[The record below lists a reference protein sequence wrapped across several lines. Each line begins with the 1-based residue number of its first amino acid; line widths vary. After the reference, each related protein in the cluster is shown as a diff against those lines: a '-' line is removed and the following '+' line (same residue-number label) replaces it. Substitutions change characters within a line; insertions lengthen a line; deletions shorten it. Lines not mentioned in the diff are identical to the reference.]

1 MSFASQST
9 QQIFPFPAE
18 IAYEKLL
25 QAIPEVGMTIKQKD
39 DTLKRVSVSAGM
51 SLFSW
56 GENVSIVVNAD
67 GEKSCI
73 VGIDSS
79 LKLGVNVTGAHRHQ
93 KNFDKIIY
101 ALSNKLKEWER
112 QQPLDLGPIK
122 TDEEYLEEARKKTGL
137 I

>member
-1 MSFASQST
+1 
-9 QQIFPFPAE
+9 
-18 IAYEKLL
+18 
-25 QAIPEVGMTIKQKD
+25 
-39 DTLKRVSVSAGM
+39 
-51 SLFSW
+51 
-56 GENVSIVVNAD
+56 VVNAD

-101 ALSNKLKEWER
+101 ALSNKLKEWQR
-112 QQPLDLGPIK
+112 QQPLDLGPEK
-122 TDEEYLEEARKKTGL
+122 TDEDYLEEARKKAGL

>member
-9 QQIFPFPAE
+9 QQVFPFPAD

-25 QAIPEVGMTIKQKD
+25 EAIPEVGMSVKQKD
-39 DTLKRVSVSAGM
+39 DTLRRVSVSAGM

-56 GENVSIVVNAD
+56 GENVSIVVNTNGD
-67 GEKSCI
+67 DSCV

-93 KNFDKIIY
+93 KNFDKIIF
-101 ALSNKLKEWER
+101 ALSNKLKVWKKI
-112 QQPLDLGPIK
+112 QPVDAGPEK
-122 TDEEYLEEARKKTGL
+122 SDEEYLEEARRKAGL